1 MLLHAEASF
10 VITIVHCG
18 AAFLKQSGV
27 ENDFVKLADLGIHG
41 NGHFMMLE
49 KNSLQI
55 AAVIADW
62 LAKRVTPGEAQ
73 TGKR

>member
-10 VITIVHCG
+10 SMPTAHCG
-18 AAFLKQSGV
+18 AAFLMQSGG

-49 KNSLQI
+49 KNNLQV
-55 AAVIADW
+55 AAIIADW
-62 LAKRVTPGEAQ
+62 LTKRVTRSQAQ
-73 TGKR
+73 TGRK